1 MNNQHSIPNIQ
12 HRTPN
17 RASVYNWFDVECWIL
32 NVRRPLGCVAILILA
47 AMLLGST
54 CITFADNIS
63 AEFDSANKLYEQ
75 GKFSDAVSVYEK
87 MVQSGS
93 VSPALYFNLGNALFK
108 SSRIG
113 RAIAAYRQA
122 EQLVPRDPDVRANL
136 QFARNQI
143 QGPTLPPS
151 RWQRWLG
158 KLTVN
163 EWTVL
168 ASVAFWLCL
177 LSLMLMQIRPALKS
191 SLRSFAIGS
200 GIATVTLC
208 VCLATVLFTGSREI
222 AIVTAHEAA
231 VRSGPLEESQSV
243 FSARD
248 GAELAVLDA
257 KDDWLQVNAGQ
268 RLGWLKREQV
278 LLFPERRVK

>member
-1 MNNQHSIPNIQ
+1 MKLLNP
-12 HRTPN
+12 RRC
-17 RASVYNWFDVECWIL
+17 RALLSALLATVFCL
-32 NVRRPLGCVAILILA
+32 NVSTWEVENF
-47 AMLLGST
+47 GS
-54 CITFADNIS
+54 
-63 AEFDSANKLYEQ
+63 EFDSANQLYEQ
-75 GKFSDAVSVYEK
+75 GKFSDAVSAYEK
-87 MVQSGS
+87 MIQSGP
-93 VSPALYFNLGNALFK
+93 VSPALYFNLGNAFFK

-122 EQLVPRDPDVRANL
+122 EQLAPRDPDVRANL

-143 QGPTLPPS
+143 QGPTQRPN

-158 KLTVN
+158 QLTVN

-168 ASVAFWLCL
+168 AAIALWLCL
-177 LSLMLMQIRPALKS
+177 LSQMVIQIRPALKS

-200 GIATVTLC
+200 G
-208 VCLATVLFTGSREI
+208 LATVALGACLAMVWFAGSREI

-231 VRSGPLEESQSV
+231 VHSGPLDESPSA
-243 FSARD
+243 FSTHD

-268 RLGWLKREQV
+268 RSGWLKRDQV
-278 LLFPERRVK
+278 LLVPGQRGH